1 MSAKQDHLHSII
13 YSALRY
19 CIRITC
25 TGGEYTGLHQLQSGL
40 EGIIWTALPY
50 SRARQRYENR
60 HHQGD
65 LLGIECEESF
75 ELMSRQH
82 LRYIGN
88 LQENLKDQHH
98 TKPPSSKQPILPMNQ
113 WTVAGMKLLQS
124 FVSAGIGSHTNFCIL
139 VWKRLKAW
147 IWFYARKWEMYG
159 AVVLNPT
166 KAADFLNEFA
176 FWRQHQAEAAPFS
189 TPQCQYV
196 AANQSQTL
204 RDQFLFKRD

>member
-1 MSAKQDHLHSII
+1 MPLPSLQSIFMRAKQDHLHSII

-25 TGGEYTGLHQLQSGL
+25 TGGVYTRLHQLQSGL

-60 HHQGD
+60 HQQGD

-98 TKPPSSKQPILPMNQ
+98 TKPPFSFFKATNIANEPMNCCRHETFTELCFS
-113 WTVAGMKLLQS
+113 WNWISTFLCGKDSKLG
-124 FVSAGIGSHTNFCIL
+124 F
-139 VWKRLKAW
+139 
-147 IWFYARKWEMYG
+147 
-159 AVVLNPT
+159 
-166 KAADFLNEFA
+166 DFML
-176 FWRQHQAEAAPFS
+176 
-189 TPQCQYV
+189 
-196 AANQSQTL
+196 ANGKCME
-204 RDQFLFKRD
+204 RWY